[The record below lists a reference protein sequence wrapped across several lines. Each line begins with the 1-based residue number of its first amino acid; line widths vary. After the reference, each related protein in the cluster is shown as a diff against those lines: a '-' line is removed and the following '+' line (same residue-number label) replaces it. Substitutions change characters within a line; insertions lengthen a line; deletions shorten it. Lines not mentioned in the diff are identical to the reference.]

1 MGINTSSIDELVFAY
16 FRKLEERGLGERVDE
31 VFPTSAVFEEIRG
44 MAGSS
49 AEEVVERLAREVA
62 EKIVPEVA
70 EEVVGV
76 PASSAVW
83 HLARRIAMWY
93 LQLAEE
99 FGVVRGVRR

>member
-1 MGINTSSIDELVFAY
+1 M
-16 FRKLEERGLGERVDE
+16 
-31 VFPTSAVFEEIRG
+31 FPSSAVFEEIRG
-44 MAGSS
+44 MVGLS

-62 EKIVPEVA
+62 KKIVPEVA

-76 PASSAVW
+76 PRSSAVW
-83 HLARRIAMWY
+83 YLARRIAMWY

>member
-1 MGINTSSIDELVFAY
+1 MSININSIDEVVLAY
-16 FRKLEERGLGERVDE
+16 FRKLEERGLGEQVDE
-31 VFPTSAVFEEIRG
+31 VFPSSAVFEEIRG
-44 MAGSS
+44 MVGLS

-76 PASSAVW
+76 PRSSAVW
-83 HLARRIAMWY
+83 YLARRIAMWY